1 MTPER
6 IILIDDS
13 EPDNF
18 FHELALKRA
27 GFTGEVKIF
36 QRPEEGVDF
45 LLGDGVSTPTLLLL
59 DINMPVLNGFQ
70 VASLLANRL
79 KPANKFRAML
89 LTSSNWNEDRARAQE
104 NAIIE
109 EFLVKPLSKDIAT
122 WLISEF

>member
-18 FHELALKRA
+18 FHELALKKA
-27 GFTGEVKIF
+27 GFTGEVKTF
-36 QRPEEGVDF
+36 QRPEEGVAF
-45 LLGDGVSTPTLLLL
+45 LLADGISIPTLLLL

-70 VASLLANRL
+70 VASLLASRL
-79 KPANKFRAML
+79 TPATKFRAMF

-104 NAIIE
+104 NSIVE
-109 EFLVKPLSKDIAT
+109 RFLVKPLSKDVAAR
-122 WLISEF
+122 LISEF